1 MEAFALRLGALARR
15 LFARYRREPAA
26 VNALVAAVVGLGST
40 LGLDLPQGAAAAL
53 MAVLAATAGL
63 VTRAQVT
70 PVARPPKTVA
80 TRADPRA
87 RRPDPG
93 RP

>member
-1 MEAFALRLGALARR
+1 MEAFALRLGALLRR

-26 VNALVAAVVGLGST
+26 VNALVAAVIGLGST
-40 LGLDLPQGAAAAL
+40 LGLDLPQGAGAAL

-70 PVARPPKTVA
+70 PKSRPARKTAPTRARP
-80 TRADPRA
+80 R
-87 RRPDPG
+87 
-93 RP
+93 